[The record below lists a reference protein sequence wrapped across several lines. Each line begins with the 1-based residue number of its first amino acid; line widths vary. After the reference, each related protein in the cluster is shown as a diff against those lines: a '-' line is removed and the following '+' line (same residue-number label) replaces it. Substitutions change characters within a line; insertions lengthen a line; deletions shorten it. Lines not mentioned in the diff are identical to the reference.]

1 MYGWTD
7 GRTAIIIVLRF
18 PLFSNIF
25 TSKMWLIPNMVSI
38 VVYSFFIRSYD
49 HLKVQ
54 NWKLKCHHI
63 WGNEA
68 TNSMMEKMYQ
78 PIKKLEK
85 FSKKKRKCDFSGK
98 KNETYLNSKNYFKK
112 LRGPFKK
119 ELLQIYKFF

>member
-1 MYGWTD
+1 
-7 GRTAIIIVLRF
+7 
-18 PLFSNIF
+18 
-25 TSKMWLIPNMVSI
+25 MWLIPNVVSI

-68 TNSMMEKMYQ
+68 TNSMMEKMFQ

-85 FSKKKRKCDFSGK
+85 FSKKKENAISAAK
-98 KNETYLNSKNYFKK
+98 KMKHT
-112 LRGPFKK
+112 
-119 ELLQIYKFF
+119 

>member
-1 MYGWTD
+1 
-7 GRTAIIIVLRF
+7 
-18 PLFSNIF
+18 
-25 TSKMWLIPNMVSI
+25 MWLIPNVVSI

-68 TNSMMEKMYQ
+68 TNSMMGKMYQ
-78 PIKKLEK
+78 PIKKLEVFEK
-85 FSKKKRKCDFSGK
+85 NPYDKMNFQRQ
-98 KNETYLNSKNYFKK
+98 KNEKYLNSKNCFKK

-119 ELLQIYKFF
+119 ELIQIYKFF

>member
-68 TNSMMEKMYQ
+68 TNSMMGKMYQ

-85 FSKKKRKCDFSGK
+85 FSKKKENAISAAK
-98 KNETYLNSKNYFKK
+98 KMKHT
-112 LRGPFKK
+112 
-119 ELLQIYKFF
+119 

>member
-7 GRTAIIIVLRF
+7 GATAIIIVLRF

-54 NWKLKCHHI
+54 YWKLKCRHI

-68 TNSMMEKMYQ
+68 TNSMMEKMLQ
-78 PIKKLEK
+78 PIKNYRSFRKNPYEK
-85 FSKKKRKCDFSGK
+85 MDFQRQKK
-98 KNETYLNSKNYFKK
+98 
-112 LRGPFKK
+112 
-119 ELLQIYKFF
+119 